1 MQKLDLTFIDNE
13 SHGYLK
19 VSKYDLLGWNIQP
32 SEFSEY
38 SYYNHENGC
47 LYLEEDCDL
56 TKFIKLIEPKGYTIL
71 NSKGYLD
78 CNTIQVETDYF
89 DNKKFVSNSTPKGEI

>member
-13 SHGYLK
+13 RHGYLK
-19 VSKYDLLGWNIQP
+19 VSKYDLLGWNIKP

-38 SYYNHENGC
+38 SYYNKENAC

-56 TKFIKLIEPKGYTIL
+56 AKFIKLIEPKGYTIT
-71 NSKGYLD
+71 NSEGYIDLK
-78 CNTIQVETDYF
+78 TEYKEHDYF
-89 DNKKFVSNSTPKGEI
+89 NSNEFIRNKGV

>member
-1 MQKLDLTFIDNE
+1 MQKLDLTFIDNA

-19 VSKYDLLGWNIQP
+19 VSKYDLLGWNIKP

-38 SYYNHENGC
+38 SYYNKENAC

-56 TKFIKLIEPKGYTIL
+56 AKFSKLIESKGYTIK
-71 NSKGYLD
+71 NSEGYID
-78 CNTIQVETDYF
+78 VKTIDKNPYYF
-89 DNKKFVSNSTPKGEI
+89 DSNEFIRNKGV